1 MAPKRSWTQREYDRM
16 RKNCISLQKARRS
29 ALSVQRTMNAGD
41 CVAVDY
47 FALGEVLDFFRDADE
62 DFQRLVKARE
72 TLALM
77 HLPDA

>member
-1 MAPKRSWTQREYDRM
+1 
-16 RKNCISLQKARRS
+16 
-29 ALSVQRTMNAGD
+29 MNAGD